1 MNGEGQRDDAD
12 TRHVASRKR
21 HHHGRKSRSRVRRTS
36 SSSSS
41 SSDDDDNWSDRRRR
55 RHGGRDRR
63 HRRSTETLPLQNVCQ
78 ELMAGMEA
86 LSRRM
91 SMVENTDLPRPMSR

>member
-1 MNGEGQRDDAD
+1 M
-12 TRHVASRKR
+12 
-21 HHHGRKSRSRVRRTS
+21 RRT
-36 SSSSS
+36 SSS
-41 SSDDDDNWSDRRRR
+41 SSDDDDDWSDRRR

-63 HRRSTETLPLQNVCQ
+63 HRRSTDTLPFQNVCQ

-91 SMVENTDLPRPMSR
+91 SMVENSDLL